1 MGSARARPPG
11 RSTSA
16 AAAFRPV
23 GDKWS
28 VLITGTLADGPLRYS
43 DLAAAIPGISPRVPT
58 LTLKHLQRSGLVSR
72 TSGLAVA
79 RLCAAR
85 ACRGRAVVCGHRAD
99 LLRASTPRR
108 SAGGRSSMRASARS
122 RSKPPEQVEPVHRIP
137 GRNPGHTPLNRAG
150 RLRTGT

>member
-11 RSTSA
+11 RSTS

-43 DLAAAIPGISPRVPT
+43 DVAAAVLGISPRVPT
-58 LTLKHLQRSGLVSR
+58 LTLKHLQRSGLGSR

-79 RLCAAR
+79 RLSAAR
-85 ACRGRAVVCGHRAD
+85 ACRGRTVVCGHRAG

-122 RSKPPEQVEPVHRIP
+122 RSKPPEQA
-137 GRNPGHTPLNRAG
+137 NPYTASLDATRVTAPLNRAG